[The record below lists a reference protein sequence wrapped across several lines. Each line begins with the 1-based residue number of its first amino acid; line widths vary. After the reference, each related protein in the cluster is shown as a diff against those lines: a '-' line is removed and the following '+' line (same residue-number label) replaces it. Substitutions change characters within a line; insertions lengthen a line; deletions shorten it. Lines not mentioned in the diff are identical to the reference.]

1 MSMAKT
7 RGGGGGGL
15 QILPRE
21 PAASMGV
28 EGAQVVWGR
37 KGAPYISAARTVRF
51 ETRIDGGV
59 F

>member
-7 RGGGGGGL
+7 RGGGGL